1 MYKLD
6 FDFKSLS
13 PYVIDAFSSV
23 YGEEYRSIISDR
35 INKSIIIP
43 YHDIDG
49 LNGYVKYLL
58 DCKSRE
64 FSIRFLEEIGID
76 VSAYKRDNYGE
87 PLDSAVQNILWPLI
101 LNYGFAKV
109 AELHSPL
116 LAFVS
121 DNKVSPVILFRYK
134 INLFNYLIG
143 DKQNIINEDNYKA
156 FTKTD
161 KYLELLKKV
170 NKYALVYKKL
180 LSEYRE
186 WEKQIVPLREYIYEE
201 NVRKDRILKKARSE
215 FFKKIFD
222 YLPVEVRN
230 AASNKIIVKPIDII
244 LGKSD
249 ILLETSIE
257 FFSSKYFEKL
267 KSSDVSSH
275 EKHKIIY
282 QQISFLKSLGVIFP
296 RYVSYYVDG
305 DINNYLSF
313 LNKDGIREYV
323 PSFETVDYISTVRKK
338 MSEDAIREYYM
349 TRKDFVD
356 AMKLLDGVIVLPD
369 YNNNRNKSD
378 YVYRQMRD
386 RTVCI
391 MGYGGYDRNADF
403 CSIMFY
409 TVKLNGEGYLFQTF
423 MHECGHIIDQNLNK
437 GSGFDLLDI
446 IVEANPYNRDNRKYE
461 IFNEAINDI
470 FTIEAVEFLK
480 SQGIY
485 LIEPKEFI
493 LPSISER
500 NTSLFIRGLL
510 DPLVELF
517 KPQVIKAKINSDPQ
531 ELTKYIGEDNF
542 EELVDI
548 VNKIDF
554 LFENGYLIKEGN
566 SSLDDMNIEYQMQIE
581 RIIQV
586 YASIFDYAN
595 IHGDLAT
602 KKLNKIYKK
611 WEKIRDNL

>member
-76 VSAYKRDNYGE
+76 VSAYKRDNYGK

-109 AELHSPL
+109 AELRSPL

-186 WEKQIVPLREYIYEE
+186 WEKQIDPLRVYIFKEE
-201 NVRKDRILKKARSE
+201 RRKDEILKKTRSE

-244 LGKSD
+244 LGRSY

-282 QQISFLKSLGVIFP
+282 QQISFLKGLGVIFP
-296 RYVSYYVDG
+296 RYVSHYVDG

-313 LNKDGIREYV
+313 LNKEGIREYV

-356 AMKLLDGVIVLPD
+356 AIIKLDGIRSFPVFI
-369 YNNNRNKSD
+369 NKPF
-378 YVYRQMRD
+378 YVYQVIRD
-386 RTVCI
+386 NSVCI
-391 MGYGGYDRNADF
+391 LGRGGYDRNDEF

-409 TVKLNGEGYLFQTF
+409 TIRSNDEGNLFKIF
-423 MHECGHIIDQNLNK
+423 MHECGHIIDQK
-437 GSGFDLLDI
+437 SIIGSGFDLFGI
-446 IVEANPYNRDNRKYE
+446 IAEENPYNRKKRKYE
-461 IFNEAINDI
+461 VFNEAINDI
-470 FTIEAVEFLK
+470 FTIEAVEFLRN
-480 SQGIY
+480 QGIY
-485 LIEPKEFI
+485 LIEPKEFT
-493 LPSISER
+493 LPR
-500 NTSLFIRGLL
+500 NNALFIRGLL

-531 ELTKYIGEDNF
+531 EFTKYIGEDNF

-566 SSLDDMNIEYQMQIE
+566 SSLDDMDIEYQMQIE